1 VSSFV
6 SAGNRA
12 DVSGNDCMPYW
23 EEDPS
28 TVVVGLY
35 LESMGNARKFSRIA
49 RRLSRKKPIIVVKC
63 GVSGTASRQGAWSA
77 ARAHRAKHSTPLD
90 NADLSYV
97 WRKRITSKA
106 VEEAIR
112 EAGSQDQAR

>member
-1 VSSFV
+1 VVIGASRDPESIGACV
-6 SAGNRA
+6 QWHVIEAGFTGQVYAVNPATSELQGVRCYA
-12 DVSGNDCMPYW
+12 DVSQVPGP
-23 EEDPS
+23 
-28 TVVVGLY
+28 VV
-35 LESMGNARKFSRIA
+35 SA
-49 RRLSRKKPIIVVKC
+49 
-63 GVSGTASRQGAWSA
+63 GTASRQGAWSA

-97 WRKRITSKA
+97 WRKRITRKA